1 MAEAHSSRPDKPAES
16 GDPEEPP
23 QLEPL
28 TRGTYKRLPKTE
40 QQIVDAITLAPATLI
55 ERAQCRDEKAAEFL
69 APEALVCFIRRADGS
84 GDTRTRD
91 ALFRELLERCTPFFR
106 GQFRGFDPET
116 REDLQSDVMEK
127 LVEDLLAPDDRGDYL
142 QVRFWDYLKKK
153 TIDACRKASSSKGDT
168 VSLDTGFSG
177 ESESEGPTRLEQQAD
192 TKLSPEE
199 LAMISQ
205 GLSKL
210 PPDLRQAFLL
220 RHYVGMNIG
229 ADNPADAPEGELTI
243 AQHFGRS
250 GRTIRN
256 WLKEAESLL
265 AGFREKKN
273 GE

>member
-1 MAEAHSSRPDKPAES
+1 MAETHSSQPDKPADS
-16 GDPEEPP
+16 GDPDEPP
-23 QLEPL
+23 QVEPL
-28 TRGTYKRLPKTE
+28 TRGTYKRLSSTE
-40 QQIVDAITLAPATLI
+40 QQIADAISMVPAALI
-55 ERAQCRDEKAAEFL
+55 ERAKCRDKNVAEFL
-69 APEALVCFIRRADGS
+69 SAEALVYFIRRTDRND
-84 GDTRTRD
+84 DTKMRD

-116 REDLQSDVMEK
+116 REDLQGDVMKK
-127 LVEDLLAPDDRGDYL
+127 LVEDLLAADDRGDYL

-153 TIDACRKASSSKGDT
+153 AIDACRKATSSNGDT

-210 PPDLRQAFLL
+210 PPDLRQVFLL

-229 ADNPADAPEGELTI
+229 ADNPADDPEGELTI
-243 AQHFGRS
+243 AQHYGRS
-250 GRTIRN
+250 GRTIRK

-265 AGFREKKN
+265 ASFQEKNN